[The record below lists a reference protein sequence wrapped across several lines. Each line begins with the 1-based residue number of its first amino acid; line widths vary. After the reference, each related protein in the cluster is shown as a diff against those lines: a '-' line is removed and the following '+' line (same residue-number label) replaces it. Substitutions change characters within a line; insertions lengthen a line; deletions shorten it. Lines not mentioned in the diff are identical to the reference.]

1 MFNKEKKTME
11 NKMQCPWHSNYGFV
25 LDYTFATRL
34 FGFLSRMYKDS
45 ASYNLMDEE
54 EYEYLL
60 RSAAN
65 LKIWQMQVPTE
76 LNQRYFKNL
85 MDIKPDKNLLKY
97 LKAIGCKN
105 AYDIEKYL
113 NTNTTH
119 NNVQENMFGHAYVAV
134 NPDGEFR
141 IFESKPQRQKEEIKE
156 IDYSVTLE
164 DHYGKDYHPYK
175 GTGKYKEFWSSG
187 KYHNGG
193 IVNKENL
200 PIACQNLTWKD
211 EPMPL

>member
-134 NPDGEFR
+134 NPDGEFH

-175 GTGKYKEFWSSG
+175 DTGKYKEFWSSG

-200 PIACQNLTWKD
+200 PMAYQNLTWKD
-211 EPMPL
+211 EPMSL